1 MFGWR
6 SPRPGGSF
14 FPLPSSFLHDV
25 VVVGAGPAGS
35 VAALSLARAGK
46 RVALI
51 DRATFPR
58 AKTCGNCLHP
68 RTWEIW
74 DRLGLTESFRTLP
87 HCDME
92 GFDIQCEGRP
102 VHRQDFTASGPRAIS
117 RYVLDEWLLGHARA
131 AGVDF
136 FPATTV
142 ADVDAKSGAVQTSA
156 GEFRA
161 RLILGADGR
170 NSTVARHAGLMPP
183 SQRCH
188 RVAWQATLPAPPELD
203 RHIYLQVFEE
213 GYFGYCRF
221 APGKAVVSLVL
232 DARRSH
238 DPAAIVRRFLPEL
251 PEQEWLRMNP
261 ITRAP
266 AQVGRG
272 RVWLVGDSAQ
282 VMEPFTGEGMSF
294 ALATGLLASEAA
306 CSALENDRFAPALAG
321 YSRKHRALYARHA
334 WVNAF
339 SRWILGRPWHVTR
352 IIRHIPFPRPVVA
365 FLSQQIQLA

>member
-1 MFGWR
+1 VL
-6 SPRPGGSF
+6 SA
-14 FPLPSSFLHDV
+14 FLHDV

-35 VAALSLARAGK
+35 TAALALARAGK
-46 RVALI
+46 RVALL

-68 RTWEIW
+68 RTWKIW
-74 DRLGLTESFRTLP
+74 ETLGLADSFRALP

-102 VHRQDFTASGPRAIS
+102 VHRLNFTSRGPRSVS

-142 ADVDAKSGAVQTSA
+142 TGVDAESGTVETSA

-161 RLILGADGR
+161 SLVFGADGR
-170 NSTVARHAGLMPP
+170 NSVVARHAGLMPP
-183 SQRCH
+183 ARRCH
-188 RVAWQATLPAPPELD
+188 RVAWQATLPAPPALD
-203 RHIYLQVFEE
+203 RHVYLQIFEE

-221 APGKAVVSLVL
+221 SEDEAVVSLVL
-232 DARRSH
+232 DTRRSH
-238 DPAAIVRRFLPEL
+238 DPAAIVRRFLPQL
-251 PEQEWLRMNP
+251 PDQEWLRMNP

-266 AQVGRG
+266 ARVGRG

-294 ALATGLLASEAA
+294 AMTTGLFAAEAA
-306 CSALENDRFAPALAG
+306 CAALEQDRIAPALAD
-321 YSRKHRALYARHA
+321 YADRHRALYARYA
-334 WVNAF
+334 WVNGF
-339 SRWILGRPWHVTR
+339 TRWILSKPWHVTR
-352 IIRHIPFPRPVVA
+352 IIRHVPFPRPVLTL
-365 FLSQQIQLA
+365 LSRQIQMA

>member
-1 MFGWR
+1 VAQPLIQRR
-6 SPRPGGSF
+6 SPIF
-14 FPLPSSFLHDV
+14 VPSSFLHDV

-74 DRLGLTESFRTLP
+74 DRLGLTESFRSLP

-102 VHRQDFTASGPRAIS
+102 VHRQDFSSRGPRSVS
-117 RYVLDEWLLGHARA
+117 RYVLDEWLLGQARA

-136 FPATTV
+136 FPSTTV
-142 ADVDAKSGAVQTSA
+142 AQVDAESGTVQTLA

-170 NSTVARHAGLMPP
+170 NSTVARHAGLMPR
-183 SQRCH
+183 SRRCH

-221 APGKAVVSLVL
+221 SSDKAVVSLVL

-238 DPAAIVRRFLPEL
+238 DPAAIVRRFLPQL
-251 PEQEWLRMNP
+251 PDQEWLRMNP

-266 AQVGRG
+266 ARVGRG
-272 RVWLVGDSAQ
+272 RVWLIGDSAR

-294 ALATGLLASEAA
+294 AMTTALLASNAA
-306 CSALENDRFAPALAG
+306 AAALEQDRVAPALAD
-321 YSRKHRALYARHA
+321 YARRHRSLYARGA

-339 SRWILGRPWHVTR
+339 SRWILARPWHITR
-352 IIRHIPFPRPVVA
+352 LVRRVPFPRPVLA
-365 FLSQQIQLA
+365 LLSRQIELA